1 MGKISD
7 YAPLDLVKLEFENYA
22 GEVTGEFINVRRI
35 DSDPFRKA
43 MLDYNRS
50 AAEMEAS
57 PSDVER
63 GVAMIVALIDSWSFD
78 EGISI
83 GSVGAL
89 IKLYPRTTTFPG
101 IDAKILEAATNKHA
115 FVKKKPAVNNPPV
128 SGVEIGQK
136 AQRKQ
141 KNHSRAT

>member
-35 DSDPFRKA
+35 DSKA
-43 MLDYNRS
+43 VRDAMTEYNRM
-50 AAEMEAS
+50 AAEAETPPTEDQKNIAFNM
-57 PSDVER
+57 
-63 GVAMIVALIDSWSFD
+63 ALIDSWSFD
-78 EGISI
+78 DDINEE
-83 GSVGAL
+83 SVRWL
-89 IKLYPRTTTFPG
+89 LDIYPRTASFDG
-101 IDAKILEAATNKHA
+101 IDWLMLRAAQNKSS

-141 KNHSRAT
+141 KNHS